1 LPKSLKKDKY
11 MTSLLWWDMEVVF
24 SSPIFIV
31 GQLATPG
38 LVIWRF
44 GFDFGH
50 VIMYIPTSSFWE
62 F

>member
-1 LPKSLKKDKY
+1 
-11 MTSLLWWDMEVVF
+11 MTSLIWWDMEVVF
-24 SSPIFIV
+24 SSPIFIF
-31 GQLATPG
+31 GQLATPR

-44 GFDFGH
+44 AFDFGN